1 MDLGQQIAI
10 YLGVFLL
17 LWYIAAAAYNRR
29 RGVRA
34 YRWLRPGL
42 AKLGPISDARWIGS
56 SGSGARLVVGKA
68 DRPFRQVEAAYLL
81 ETRELLPLWLINR
94 LRGRRDALILR
105 ADLRSSPRGE
115 LEVMRRGDSRLKGI
129 TASGERNP
137 WILSKVE
144 FAGEFQSAQRGRVPE
159 PLLEEVR
166 IFLETAGAC
175 VRRMSFSLKSP
186 HIILEADL
194 VGLMESPAESFFATM
209 QRAFGGGTSAEQA

>member
-10 YLGVFLL
+10 YLWVFLL

-105 ADLRSSPRGE
+105 ADLRSSPHGE
-115 LEVMRRGDSRLKGI
+115 LEVMRRGDPRLKGI
-129 TASGERNP
+129 TASAERNP
-137 WILSKVE
+137 WILSKAE
-144 FAGEFQSAQRGRVPE
+144 LAGEFQAAQRGRIPDALFEQVRS
-159 PLLEEVR
+159 LLR
-166 IFLETAGAC
+166 ITG
-175 VRRMSFSLKSP
+175 
-186 HIILEADL
+186 
-194 VGLMESPAESFFATM
+194 
-209 QRAFGGGTSAEQA
+209 